1 MSLSRNLLTP
11 IGGASKLGCQCRAT
25 FEANAPVDRVR
36 EREIDMKT
44 NPDEHSGPTDCSS
57 DGQDA
62 VSQPRMY
69 DFGDLGIV
77 SEDEFLELRQR
88 PRFYGGELFTQ
99 SRLDAIRHR
108 DSRDLRMRVN
118 S

>member
-1 MSLSRNLLTP
+1 MFKQDS
-11 IGGASKLGCQCRAT
+11 A
-25 FEANAPVDRVR
+25 DR
-36 EREIDMKT
+36 
-44 NPDEHSGPTDCSS
+44 SGSIDCSS
-57 DGQDA
+57 VEQDVA
-62 VSQPRMY
+62 VQPRMY

-99 SRLDAIRHR
+99 SRLDAVRHR

>member
-1 MSLSRNLLTP
+1 MSHVSSP
-11 IGGASKLGCQCRAT
+11 
-25 FEANAPVDRVR
+25 NAPVDRVR

-57 DGQDA
+57 VEQDA
-62 VSQPRMY
+62 TVQPHMY

-77 SEDEFLELRQR
+77 TEDEFLELRQT
-88 PRFYGGELFTQ
+88 PRGHNGPLFTAE
-99 SRLDAIRHR
+99 RLEAIRQR
-108 DSRDLRMRVN
+108 DSRDLRMQVN